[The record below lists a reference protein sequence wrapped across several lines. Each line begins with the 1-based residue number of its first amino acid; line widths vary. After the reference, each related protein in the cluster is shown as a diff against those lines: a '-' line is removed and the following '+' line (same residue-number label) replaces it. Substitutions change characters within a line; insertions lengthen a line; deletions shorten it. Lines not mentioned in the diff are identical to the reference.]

1 MILQTLKSIKLRL
14 LSGRLGNEKS
24 ERGAA
29 LMLALF
35 ATTLLM
41 VIATEIMY
49 ETSVEYVVST
59 QSVNQVRAY
68 WAARA
73 GTEMSLLRI
82 HIYRQALAMGASQLP
97 DPKILDEIWRQ
108 PFLWPPPIPESMT
121 IAEGDD
127 IKKAVQSSDLTALKV
142 SYLSTIEAE
151 GAKVDINDL
160 GSPSKIMAE
169 AARRQLKQIFDQR
182 IENDED
188 FSKRFRGFDFEEVIN
203 NIADWIDSD
212 DAARNGGSERQAYSD
227 QPRSTFFPPN
237 QPLRTLP
244 ELHQVAGMTDEL
256 YDLIAPAITL
266 YGGKGISVNQATKD
280 VFKAFGTGFT
290 DERIDRIIADRQD
303 PKRGP
308 FKDEEDFIQ
317 YLSSIGITGNPFDLG
332 EGAKVPLVFEPET
345 IFKIRSTG
353 KSGQA
358 QSDITAIVYD
368 ADKVRGRLE
377 KALVQEATKAT
388 SGAANGGTGTSGSG
402 AQTGDQDGKSTTAD
416 GKDAN
421 KADSPAAP
429 QLKRPKIVYWNEQ

>member
-1 MILQTLKSIKLRL
+1 MIHKLKIS
-14 LSGRLGNEKS
+14 NQKS

-73 GTEMSLLRI
+73 GAEMSLLRI
-82 HIYRQALAMGASQLP
+82 HIYRQALAMGASKLP

-108 PFLWPPPIPESMT
+108 PFLWPPPVPESMT
-121 IAEGDD
+121 IADGDE
-127 IKKAVQSSDLTALKV
+127 INKAVKSSDLTTLKV
-142 SYLSTIEAE
+142 SYLATIEAE

-160 GSPSKIMAE
+160 GSPSKTMAE
-169 AARRQLKQIFDQR
+169 AAKRQLEQIFNQKVAS
-182 IENDED
+182 DEEFD
-188 FSKRFRGFDFEEVIN
+188 KRFRNFDFPEVIN
-203 NIADWIDSD
+203 NIADWIDAD
-212 DAARNGGSERQAYSD
+212 DLARNGGSERQNYSD
-227 QPRSTFFPPN
+227 RSRSTFFPPN
-237 QPLRTLP
+237 QPLRTLQ
-244 ELHQVAGMTDEL
+244 ELHQVAGMTDAL
-256 YDLIAPAITL
+256 YDLILPSITL
-266 YGGKGISVNQATKD
+266 YGGKGISVNQASKD

-308 FKDEEDFIQ
+308 FKDEEDFTQ
-317 YLSSIGITGNPFDLG
+317 YLNSIGITGNPFDLG
-332 EGAKVPLVFEPET
+332 EGAKTPLVFEPET

-358 QSDITAIVYD
+358 QSDIIAIVYD
-368 ADKVRGRLE
+368 ADKVRNRLE
-377 KALVQEATKAT
+377 KALVTEATKQAT
-388 SGAANGGTGTSGSG
+388 GADSGANGTTGSGTDGGTQDTG
-402 AQTGDQDGKSTTAD
+402 ADGKSSTTGD
-416 GKDAN
+416 KDSS
-421 KADSPAAP
+421 KAESPAPP

>member
-1 MILQTLKSIKLRL
+1 MIFSRIR
-14 LSGRLGNEKS
+14 NEKS

-49 ETSVEYVVST
+49 ETSVEYIVST

-108 PFLWPPPIPESMT
+108 PFLWPPPIPQSMT

-127 IKKAVQSSDLTALKV
+127 IKKAVQSSDLTTLKV

-169 AARRQLKQIFDQR
+169 AARKQLRQIFSQKV
-182 IENDED
+182 ENDEE

-227 QPRSTFFPPN
+227 QSRSTFMPPN

-256 YDLIAPAITL
+256 YDLISPSVTL

-308 FKDEEDFIQ
+308 FKDEEDFTQ

-368 ADKVRGRLE
+368 ADKVRSRLE
-377 KALVQEATKAT
+377 KALVDEATKAT
-388 SGAANGGTGTSGSG
+388 AGAGSGANGASGSG
-402 AQTGDQDGKSTTAD
+402 ATADGKDGKSSTAD

-429 QLKRPKIVYWNEQ
+429 PLKRPKIVYWNEQ

>member
-1 MILQTLKSIKLRL
+1 MISKILKGLIRRL
-14 LSGRLGNEKS
+14 ISGRIANEKS

-108 PFLWPPPIPESMT
+108 PFLWPPPVSESMS
-121 IAEGDD
+121 IAEGDE
-127 IKKAVQSSDLTALKV
+127 IKKAVQSSDLTTLKV
-142 SYLSTIEAE
+142 TYLSTIEAE

-160 GSPSKIMAE
+160 GSPSKVMAE

-182 IENDED
+182 IESDEE
-188 FSKRFRGFDFEEVIN
+188 FSKRFRGFNFEEVIN
-203 NIADWIDSD
+203 NIADWIDAD

-227 QPRSTFFPPN
+227 QPRSRSTFLPPN
-237 QPLRTLP
+237 QPLRTLA
-244 ELHQVAGMTDEL
+244 ELHLVAGMTDDL
-256 YDLIAPAITL
+256 YDLILPSITL
-266 YGGKGISVNQATKD
+266 YGGKGINVNQAAKD
-280 VFKAFGTGFT
+280 VFRAFGTGFT

-308 FKDEEDFIQ
+308 FKDEEDFTQ
-317 YLSSIGITGNPFDLG
+317 YLNSIGITGNPFDLG
-332 EGAKVPLVFEPET
+332 EGAKVPLVFDPET

-368 ADKVRGRLE
+368 ADKVRSRLE
-377 KALVQEATKAT
+377 KALVDEATKANP
-388 SGAANGGTGTSGSG
+388 GAAGGAPVDSG
-402 AQTGDQDGKSTTAD
+402 GKAPAD
-416 GKDAN
+416 DKDKH

>member
-1 MILQTLKSIKLRL
+1 MIFNRIR
-14 LSGRLGNEKS
+14 NEKS

-49 ETSVEYVVST
+49 ETSVEYIVST

-97 DPKILDEIWRQ
+97 DPRILDEIWRQ
-108 PFLWPPPIPESMT
+108 PFLWPPPIPDSMT
-121 IAEGDD
+121 IAEGDE
-127 IKKAVQSSDLTALKV
+127 IKKAVQSSDLTTLKV

-169 AARRQLKQIFDQR
+169 AARRQIQQIFSQKV
-182 IENDED
+182 ENDED
-188 FSKRFRGFDFEEVIN
+188 FAKRFRGFNFEEVVN
-203 NIADWIDSD
+203 NIADWIDAD
-212 DAARNGGSERQAYSD
+212 DAARNGGSERQSYSD
-227 QPRSTFFPPN
+227 QPRSTFLPPN

-256 YDLIAPAITL
+256 YDLLAPSITL

-308 FKDEEDFIQ
+308 FKDEEDFTQ

-377 KALVQEATKAT
+377 KALVDEATKAAGGG
-388 SGAANGGTGTSGSG
+388 SSSGTGTAGTG
-402 AQTGDQDGKSTTAD
+402 APADGKDGKSKTAD
-416 GKDAN
+416 GKDAT